1 MNCVSEIDGQ
11 YGQASVLE
19 CKITSVEVKN
29 PKITFLSWKK
39 DGDEEPLL
47 HYDNKIV
54 NQAGYWFAQQ
64 SWQESLDVSLRIANT
79 TLRDE
84 GEYTC
89 GVVVMASAE
98 ASAQTKLSVSGE
110 YLLLLAAQV
119 LVSVQTQRGA

>member
-1 MNCVSEIDGQ
+1 MNCVPRIDGQ

-19 CKITSVEVKN
+19 CKISTSEEVKN
-29 PKITFLSWKK
+29 PKIIWLSWTK

-47 HYDNKIV
+47 HYDNKLV

-64 SWQESLDVSLRIANT
+64 SWQDSLDVSLRIANT
-79 TLRDE
+79 TLRDA

-89 GVVVMASAE
+89 TVVVSSGS

-110 YLLLLAAQV
+110 YLLLLTAQV
-119 LVSVQTQRGA
+119 LVSVQNQRGA

>member
-1 MNCVSEIDGQ
+1 M
-11 YGQASVLE
+11 LE
-19 CKITSVEVKN
+19 CKISTSVEVKN
-29 PKITFLSWKK
+29 PKIIWLSWTK
-39 DGDEEPLL
+39 DGNEEPLL
-47 HYDNKIV
+47 HYDNKVV

-84 GEYTC
+84 GEYQC
-89 GVVVMASAE
+89 KVVVNSGS